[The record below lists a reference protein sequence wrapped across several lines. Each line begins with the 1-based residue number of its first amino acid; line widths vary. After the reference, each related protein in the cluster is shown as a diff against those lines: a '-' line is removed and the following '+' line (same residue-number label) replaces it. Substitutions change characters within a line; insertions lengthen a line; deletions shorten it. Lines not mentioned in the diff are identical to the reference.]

1 VPQVDRSVFE
11 LVDAPTVDGPV
22 QVRALEDLD
31 RMSAS
36 QAHAQLTSICTN
48 GSVVSGLV
56 VEIVPGRFVD
66 TQGLR
71 VLLEISRLLRSRG
84 AATVV
89 VSSSRTL
96 QRVLKILG
104 QEGELPF
111 ASTVAEARQEV
122 FRHVH

>member
-1 VPQVDRSVFE
+1 
-11 LVDAPTVDGPV
+11 
-22 QVRALEDLD
+22 
-31 RMSAS
+31 MSAS

-56 VEIVPGRFVD
+56 VEIEPGRFVD